1 MSINLNELP
10 ECLQPYKDKI
20 VATQK
25 DSIEITLVPINQLP
39 TEQIELWQSKVGGDP
54 YLPLG
59 QQYPQS
65 LEGENL
71 QLLAQIN
78 FAELPE
84 NEQYPKSGI
93 LQFFINPNDDLYGL
107 DFEDQQK
114 QDGFRVIFHEVVNQ
128 DKSSLVQAFPELSE
142 DAYSPVSGQSA
153 IQFEKSESYIDL
165 NNFDFAEKV
174 TDPYAGNDDD
184 ANDQFCEKYSEII
197 SANGHRLGGYPFFT
211 QSDPREYNESLQDY
225 VLLLQ
230 IDTDDSEGIDI
241 MWGDSGVGNFFI
253 HPDDLKKRDF
263 SKVMYNWD
271 CY

>member
-1 MSINLNELP
+1 MSISFDELP
-10 ECLQPYKDKI
+10 ESLQPYKDQI
-20 VATQK
+20 AATQK
-25 DSIEITLVPINQLP
+25 DSIEINLLSADQL
-39 TEQIELWQSKVGGDP
+39 TLWQSKVGGAP
-54 YLPLG
+54 YLPIG

-84 NEQYPKSGI
+84 NDLYPKSGI

-107 DFEDQQK
+107 NFDDQQK
-114 QDGFRVIFHEVVNQ
+114 QDGFRVIFYETITEDQ
-128 DKSSLVQAFPELSE
+128 TALVQNFPALG
-142 DAYSPVSGQSA
+142 DDVYSPVSGQSA

-165 NNFDFAEKV
+165 NNFDFSEKI
-174 TDPYAGNDDD
+174 TDPYAKEDDEGEE
-184 ANDQFCEKYSEII
+184 FCDEYSEIF
-197 SANGHRLGGYPFFT
+197 SGNGHRLGGYPFFT
-211 QSDPREYNESLQDY
+211 QSDPREYNEKIQGY

-230 IDTDDSEGIDI
+230 IDTEDVDGIDI

-253 HPDDLKKRDF
+253 DPEDLKNRNF
-263 SKVMYNWD
+263 SKVVYNWD

>member
-1 MSINLNELP
+1 MSINLNELS
-10 ECLQPYKDKI
+10 ESLQPYKDQI
-20 VATQK
+20 TATK
-25 DSIEITLVPINQLP
+25 KESIEITLVP
-39 TEQIELWQSKVGGDP
+39 TEQLSLWQSKVGGEP
-54 YLPLG
+54 YLPIG

-65 LEGENL
+65 LEGEDL

-107 DFEDQQK
+107 NFDDQQK
-114 QDGFRVIFHEVVNQ
+114 QDGFSVIFYDTVNQ
-128 DKSSLVQAFPELSE
+128 DLALLQQEFPVL
-142 DAYSPVSGQSA
+142 DDGAYSPVSGQSA
-153 IQFEKSESYIDL
+153 IHFEKNESYIDL
-165 NNFDFAEKV
+165 NNFDFSKKV
-174 TDPYAGNDDD
+174 VDPYASDDD
-184 ANDQFCEKYSEII
+184 EANDNFCEEYTEIF

-211 QSDPREYNESLQDY
+211 QSDPREYNESIQDY

-230 IDTDDSEGIDI
+230 IDTDDSDGIDI

-253 HPDDLKKRDF
+253 HPEDLKKRDF
-263 SKVMYNWD
+263 SKVVYNWD